1 MKPSIP
7 SLLTAS
13 VLVLWSCSEGAA
25 STGRMLPHPDD
36 PTKQVEYFVRA
47 PDGEGPWPTVVL
59 LHGHQDG
66 KRSGGADFVRWG
78 VLDAVASRGYL
89 AVAVSQPGYGH
100 SDGPADFGG
109 PFTQHAV
116 SAVVASLRAD
126 GRAAPDR
133 LLLQGVSRGAVT
145 AGLVAAQDST
155 VSGLV
160 LISGAYDLAEYVAE
174 SQASRARRQVTRAI
188 RAETGGGADALGER
202 SVLHVAGRIRAAT
215 LVLSGARD
223 DRTSPDQARRLA
235 EQITRHG
242 GTARAVV
249 YPEYGHQIPVEV
261 RARDVDPF
269 VDRVLG
275 VEAAPLGR

>member
-7 SLLTAS
+7 SLLAAS
-13 VLVLWSCSEGAA
+13 ALVLWSCSEGAA
-25 STGRMLPHPDD
+25 STGLTLPHPDD
-36 PTKQVEYFVRA
+36 PTRQVEYFVRA
-47 PDGEGPWPTVVL
+47 PDGDGPWPTVVVV
-59 LHGHQDG
+59 HGHQDG
-66 KRSGGADFVRWG
+66 DRPGGADVVRWG
-78 VLDAVASRGYL
+78 VLDDLAGRGYL
-89 AVAVSQPGYGH
+89 AVAVSQPGYGR
-100 SDGPADFGG
+100 SDGPADFSG

-126 GRAAPDR
+126 GCAAPDR
-133 LLLQGVSRGAVT
+133 LVLQGVSRGAVT

-160 LISGAYDLAEYVAE
+160 LISGAYDLAEYVADTH
-174 SQASRARRQVTRAI
+174 ASRARRQVAQAI

-202 SVLHVAGRIRAAT
+202 SVLRVAGRIRAAT

-235 EQITRHG
+235 ERITRHG

-269 VDRVLG
+269 IDRVLG
-275 VEAAPLGR
+275 VEADPLGR